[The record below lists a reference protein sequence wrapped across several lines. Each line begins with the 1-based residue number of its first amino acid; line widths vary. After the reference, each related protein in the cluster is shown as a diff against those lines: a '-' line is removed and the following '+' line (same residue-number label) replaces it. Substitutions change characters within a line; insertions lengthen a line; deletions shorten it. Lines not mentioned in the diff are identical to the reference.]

1 MEKEKL
7 EKIIEKHNLLVCGKD
22 GGECAN
28 LRGADLS
35 GANRRAT
42 CKARNKLGYCNVPDN
57 DCPKCKVHDYEPL
70 DLIFGLTWKD
80 IQAKQHK
87 TKEEM

>member
-1 MEKEKL
+1 MNKKEMS
-7 EKIIEKHNLLVCGKD
+7 ESIEH
-22 GGECAN
+22 
-28 LRGADLS
+28 
-35 GANRRAT
+35 RRAT

>member
-22 GGECAN
+22 GGEC
-28 LRGADLS
+28 
-35 GANRRAT
+35 ANRRAT

-70 DLIFGLTWKD
+70 DLILGLTWKD